1 MNELQLLNDY
11 IINHFE
17 SDNLV
22 NTITTVPTINIDA
35 NKENIYP
42 LVNIDFIEKD
52 TETDAIIGSYKLTV
66 ITQRDIQ
73 PKKTN
78 SKLQTDTNYFDN
90 LNETSAIITKFVNVL
105 YRLHN
110 DNNIE
115 MQNKTTEKPLKNWGA
130 GGCDGFQ
137 FEFDLSI
144 HNKQKDL

>member
-1 MNELQLLNDY
+1 MNELQILNDF

-22 NTITTVPTINIDA
+22 NTISIVPTINIDA

-42 LVNIDFIEKD
+42 LTNIDLIN
-52 TETDAIIGSYKLTV
+52 TEVFPDAIIGSYKLTI

-73 PKKTN
+73 SKKTN
-78 SKLQTDTNYFDN
+78 NKLLTDTNYLDN
-90 LNETSAIITKFVNVL
+90 INETHAICVKFVN
-105 YRLHN
+105 YITRLHN
-110 DNNIE
+110 NENIMIE
-115 MQNKTTEKPLKNWGA
+115 NLTTLKPLKNWGA

-144 HNKQKDL
+144 HNKQKA